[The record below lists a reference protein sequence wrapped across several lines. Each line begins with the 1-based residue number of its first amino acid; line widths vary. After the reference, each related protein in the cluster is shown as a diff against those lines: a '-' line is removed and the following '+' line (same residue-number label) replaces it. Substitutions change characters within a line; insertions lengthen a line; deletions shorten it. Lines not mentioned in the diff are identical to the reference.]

1 LQRRL
6 NDWLKAASALL
17 LLSLFISPRS
27 LTISP
32 LPSLTLVANA
42 SQRRLN
48 DWLKAASGAGYPWLV
63 ERLLERGGQ
72 PNTICTGNVTP
83 LMSAVMSGK
92 LRVAEMLLR
101 HCSDPLGAINR
112 QRDDGTTPIN
122 LAAGAGQAAA
132 VQWLIDN
139 GADVNLIQ
147 VGGSATHVSDT
158 TGGAWRAKG
167 GCHRHCQHHPSRARG
182 GRAVAD

>member
-1 LQRRL
+1 M
-6 NDWLKAASALL
+6 
-17 LLSLFISPRS
+17 
-27 LTISP
+27 
-32 LPSLTLVANA
+32 
-42 SQRRLN
+42 
-48 DWLKAASGAGYPWLV
+48 
-63 ERLLERGGQ
+63 ERLLEKGGQ

-92 LRVAEMLLR
+92 LRVAEMLLK
-101 HCSDPLGAINR
+101 HCSDPIAAINR

-147 VGGSATHVSDT
+147 VRRRSPWGKARVPNHTSRHVLCCLCRRM
-158 TGGAWRAKG
+158 GMR
-167 GCHRHCQHHPSRARG
+167 R
-182 GRAVAD
+182 

>member
-1 LQRRL
+1 LLPWGVLQSVRTNTEPVTPTIPCL
-6 NDWLKAASALL
+6 PPTVAS
-17 LLSLFISPRS
+17 
-27 LTISP
+27 
-32 LPSLTLVANA
+32 A

-63 ERLLERGGQ
+63 ERLLEKGGQ

-101 HCSDPLGAINR
+101 HCSDPIAAINR

-147 VGGSATHVSDT
+147 VRRRANITHSSHSLLHSFPAVQSCLCRP
-158 TGGAWRAKG
+158 TGT
-167 GCHRHCQHHPSRARG
+167 RH
-182 GRAVAD
+182 